1 MPNDAPATKPQ
12 RELIPTAPV
21 WPAIF
26 GVAALTLIIHL
37 LCINGYGYFRDE
49 LYYLACAN
57 RLDWGYVDHPPLSVA
72 ILKLFTSILGPELW
86 AVRVPGILASI
97 GTVILYGL
105 IAARLGADR
114 LGQTLACLFAGL
126 APVCAVVTHLYSMNG
141 IDITIWAAA
150 ALLWLKADQ
159 DKNPKLWLY
168 VGLICG
174 IAMLNKL
181 SGAWLVA
188 GVGLSTLFSY
198 RRIELKSI
206 YPWLAIV
213 IAFIIFFPH
222 FIWQQEHGW
231 ITQEFVRNAAEF
243 KMVAQ
248 PPWIILGVQVV
259 VTNPV
264 LATLWILGIYAAI
277 KNPKWRPFAVTYF
290 LVITILLISMRSRE
304 NYPAPAYIFVVPF
317 GAIVL
322 SEWLAKSKA
331 RLNTYAAAFVLSSI
345 FCLALALPLLPPTI
359 FEKVVNRIVSGAQ
372 VDVPASEVGKKS
384 PLQGHADMFG
394 WPKMARVT
402 YKIWESLPEEERNRT
417 PVFGMNYGESAA
429 IWFNNRDKPNF
440 KVIGRHNEYWLWGP
454 GDWDG
459 QSLIVVGTLTPQIEN
474 SFESCLQVAQLNE
487 PWAVPEES
495 HAPITILRGLKKTV
509 PEFWQEIRHIQ

>member
-1 MPNDAPATKPQ
+1 MLKDAPATKPL
-12 RELIPTAPV
+12 RELTPVAPV
-21 WPAIF
+21 WPAIW
-26 GVAALTLIIHL
+26 GVIALTLTVHL

-72 ILKLFTSILGPELW
+72 ILKFFTTLLGEHLW
-86 AVRVPGILASI
+86 AVRTPGILAGL
-97 GTVILYGL
+97 GTVALYGMV
-105 IAARLGADR
+105 AARLGANK
-114 LGQTLACLFAGL
+114 LGQIIACLFAGI

-141 IDITIWAAA
+141 VDITIWAGA
-150 ALLWLKADQ
+150 ALLWLKIAQ
-159 DKNPKLWLY
+159 DKNPKLWLWL
-168 VGLICG
+168 GLVCG

-188 GVGLSTLFSY
+188 GIGIGTLCSP

-206 YPWLAIV
+206 YPWLAFL
-213 IAFIIFFPH
+213 IAFVVFFPH
-222 FIWQQEHGW
+222 FIWQQEHHW

-248 PPWIILGVQVV
+248 PPWVILGVQVV

-264 LATLWILGIYAAI
+264 LSILWIIGIGAAI
-277 KNPKWRPFAVTYF
+277 KNPQWRSYAIPYF
-290 LVITILLISMRSRE
+290 LVITLLLISMRSRE
-304 NYPAPAYIFVVPF
+304 NYPAPSYIFVVPF

-322 SEWLAKSKA
+322 SEWLAESKS
-331 RLNTYAAAFVLSSI
+331 RLISYATAIVLSSI
-345 FCLALALPLLPPTI
+345 FCLSLALPLLPPTI

-372 VDVPASEVGKKS
+372 VDVPISEVGKKS

-394 WPKMARVT
+394 WQKMGRVT
-402 YKIWESLPEEERNRT
+402 HAIWEALPEEERLRT
-417 PVFGMNYGESAA
+417 PIFGMNYGESSAV
-429 IWFNNRDKPNF
+429 WFNNRDKYGF

-459 QSLIVVGTLTPQIEN
+459 QTLIVVGTLTPQIEN
-474 SFESCLQVAQLNE
+474 SFESSLQVAQLNE

-495 HAPITILRGLKKTV
+495 HAPITILRGLKKPV